1 MIMLDV
7 RYALN
12 VDGVVEEITY
22 GKVDAAVSLEP
33 QYAARGSS
41 RGGCWGE
48 QCK

>member
-33 QYAARGSS
+33 QYAARESS